1 MEGATP
7 LESIAQTVQDHG
19 MRIASLE
26 QSDEKMRLEITSIND
41 KLSAVERSQF
51 KIEST
56 LHDVSRETRSVIR
69 DSQDMTRG
77 LFKSQELVIAQ
88 LATAFEN
95 EANRQHKEQTLNVEV
110 QDKRHDRIW
119 ANLGKWS
126 LIVVPTLGAIGT
138 LLGIFYK

>member
-1 MEGATP
+1 MD
-7 LESIAQTVQDHG
+7 SIIQTVQNHG
-19 MRIASLE
+19 ERITLLE
-26 QSDEKMRLEITSIND
+26 QSDEKMRGDITSIND

-77 LFKSQELVIAQ
+77 LFKSQELVISQ

-95 EANRQHKEQTLNVEV
+95 EAGRQHKENTLNVEV
-110 QDKRHDRIW
+110 QDKRSERIW
-119 ANLGKWS
+119 AAIGKWS
-126 LIVVPTLGAIGT
+126 LIIVPTLGGIAT
-138 LLGIFYK
+138 LLNIFYK